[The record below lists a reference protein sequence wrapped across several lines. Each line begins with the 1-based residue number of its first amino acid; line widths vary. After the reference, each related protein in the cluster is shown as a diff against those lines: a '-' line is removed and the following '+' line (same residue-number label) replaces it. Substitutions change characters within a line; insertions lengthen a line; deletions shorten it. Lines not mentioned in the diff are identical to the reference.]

1 MENIKSQAITDF
13 ITVAADF
20 CRLIEQASKKRTGEL
35 FSSLQLV
42 LPEIYTKAS
51 TLQKPKYCY
60 EEEPKKFV
68 REDDYAAIHDALQQK
83 IELVNGI
90 ARMSP
95 GTRPTQHEL
104 VSFSLAE
111 LLADIYEEL
120 KNFVMLYEVAIP
132 QAMNDAVWLC
142 RESFEQGFGIKL
154 IEALKLLHTV
164 IYNKD
169 IEGSRAVKI
178 DDFEQPL
185 ADDEDEP
192 WYSDEQEEVYGD
204 DE

>member
-1 MENIKSQAITDF
+1 MENIKSQVITEFIAIA
-13 ITVAADF
+13 VDF
-20 CRLIEQASKKRTGEL
+20 CQLMEQASKKRTGEL
-35 FSSLQLV
+35 FSTLQQL
-42 LPEIYTKAS
+42 LPEIYLKA
-51 TLQKPKYCY
+51 LKLPKPKYCY

-68 REDDYAAIHDALQQK
+68 REDNYAAIHDALQQK

-95 GTRPTQHEL
+95 GTRTSQHEL
-104 VSFSLAE
+104 ASFSMAE

-120 KNFVMLYEVAIP
+120 KNFVMLYEVGIP

-154 IEALKLLHTV
+154 TEGLKLLHRI

-169 IEGSRAVKI
+169 IEGSRAVKG
-178 DDFEQPL
+178 DDFDQPL
-185 ADDEDEP
+185 ENDEDEP

>member
-1 MENIKSQAITDF
+1 MENIKSQVITDF
-13 ITVAADF
+13 IPVAADF
-20 CRLIEQASKKRTGEL
+20 CQLMEQASKKRSGEL
-35 FSSLQLV
+35 FSSLQQL
-42 LPEIYTKAS
+42 LPEIYLKAS
-51 TLQKPKYCY
+51 RLPKPKYCY

-83 IELVNGI
+83 VELVNGI

-95 GTRPTQHEL
+95 GTRPSQHEL

-120 KNFVMLYEVAIP
+120 KNFIKLYEVDIP

-142 RESFEQGFGIKL
+142 RKSYEQGFGIKL
-154 IEALKLLHTV
+154 VEALKLLHGV
-164 IYNKD
+164 MYNKD
-169 IEGSRAVKI
+169 TEGSRAVKS
-178 DDFEQPL
+178 DDFDQTL
-185 ADDEDEP
+185 VDDEDEP

>member
-1 MENIKSQAITDF
+1 MENIKSQVVTEF

-20 CRLIEQASKKRTGEL
+20 CQLMEQASKKRTGEL
-35 FSSLQLV
+35 FSNLQQL
-42 LPEIYTKAS
+42 LPEIYLKA
-51 TLQKPKYCY
+51 LKLPKPKYCY

-68 REDDYAAIHDALQQK
+68 KEDDYAAIHDALRQK

-95 GTRPTQHEL
+95 GTRSSQQEL
-104 VSFSLAE
+104 VSFSMAE

-120 KNFVMLYEVAIP
+120 KNFVMLYEVGIP

-154 IEALKLLHTV
+154 TEGVKLLHG
-164 IYNKD
+164 IMYSKD
-169 IEGSRAVKI
+169 TEGSRAVKS
-178 DDFEQPL
+178 DDFSQTVG
-185 ADDEDEP
+185 DDEDEP